1 MHASSLC
8 LVCGTPN
15 GIGYTGASLAF
26 MVQSSF
32 LLIIYCNTWA
42 LGINQ
47 HALKIL
53 CHWQH
58 CHLRPTRLHFG
69 CGNGGRWALSVLGFG
84 LHQSLFQHWM
94 QAPSHKKRKTAAYLW
109 PPDTL
114 TNMAGRSSKETQSWS
129 SPSSPTSIGIVVYIV
144 FALQL
149 PPSKKKQLWRS
160 CLKLLCFLI
169 QGTMPSNL
177 PARWCGW
184 WTRHGVMLRNVRPA

>member
-1 MHASSLC
+1 MNKNQVFFFQERYLDVVGSSSWWRLLPGEPPQFTDMHASSLC

-47 HALKIL
+47 YALKIF

-69 CGNGGRWALSVLGFG
+69 CGNGGRCALNVLGFG
-84 LHQSLFQHWM
+84 LYQSLFQHWM

-109 PPDTL
+109 PPDML

-129 SPSSPTSIGIVVYIV
+129 SPSSPTSIGIV
-144 FALQL
+144 
-149 PPSKKKQLWRS
+149 R
-160 CLKLLCFLI
+160 
-169 QGTMPSNL
+169 
-177 PARWCGW
+177 
-184 WTRHGVMLRNVRPA
+184 